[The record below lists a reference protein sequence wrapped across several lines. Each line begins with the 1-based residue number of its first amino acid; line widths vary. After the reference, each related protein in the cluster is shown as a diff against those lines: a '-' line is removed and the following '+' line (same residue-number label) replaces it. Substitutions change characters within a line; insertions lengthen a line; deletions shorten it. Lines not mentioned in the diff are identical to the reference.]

1 MEVVVQIGPEDA
13 EASVVVTVS
22 DEQGFNPDCLE
33 MAATRATTHAL
44 WLWRELHPEVA
55 VNG

>member
-1 MEVVVQIGPEDA
+1 MNCSIGTDDDDRSI
-13 EASVVVTVS
+13 SVTIS
-22 DEQGFNPDCLE
+22 DDNGFNPDCLE

-44 WLWRELHPEVA
+44 WLWRELHPEAV